1 MIRRLALLLS
11 LLASCV
17 SLQPL
22 AAQAQAHA
30 QGYAQWFAVLRD
42 TTRATQDTVRKL
54 LIHDGADSS
63 MTVRFGVLKFST
75 PDSMTAQMAL
85 RIQRNPWAP
94 WTIDAGKETMTPV
107 DTMPTNVLGILESTG
122 ETIPWGVVD
131 IHAPDVWA
139 MGDSGT
145 GTKIGIMDT
154 GVDVAHPDLHV
165 VGGFDF
171 TTNSAL
177 PSAYTNTQAS
187 CEGHGTHVAGIAA
200 AKQNGIGVVGVAPGA
215 DLYSLKVFIDYGSGC
230 FAYGSAEIAALQW
243 AVANH
248 LDVVNISI
256 GNTYSLAYANAVA
269 AATAAGV
276 VVVAAT
282 GNTGGLG
289 VVYPAAY
296 PGAVGVG
303 ALTSSNTRA
312 SYSTYGPEEWISAPG
327 SGITSTLPGGGYGN
341 KDGTSMATPHVAGA
355 VALIREQARHLS
367 VDFIRTI
374 LCIGARPVV
383 NGGCGDLD
391 IHAIFDWMIANGVI
405 PVAAVI
411 PEPCVAGTTCT
422 GCFDATGHLVD
433 AVPSVP
439 WLTVT
444 SIVGQRLCWSAS
456 PPIGS
461 SGSPTLRLRS
471 L

>member
-1 MIRRLALLLS
+1 MACALLFAAPLS
-11 LLASCV
+11 
-17 SLQPL
+17 
-22 AAQAQAHA
+22 A
-30 QGYAQWFAVLRD
+30 QGRPSWFAVLRD
-42 TTRATQDTVRKL
+42 TTKATRDTVRAR
-54 LIHDGADSS
+54 LIRDGADSS
-63 MTVRFGVLKFST
+63 VRFVFGVAKFTTADST
-75 PDSMTAQMAL
+75 TARMAML
-85 RIQRNPWAP
+85 TQTNAWAP
-94 WTIDAGKETMTPV
+94 WTTAAGPEFITPL
-107 DTMPTNVLGILESTG
+107 DTLPTNVVGILESNG

-131 IHAPDVWA
+131 VHAPEVWA

-145 GTKIGIMDT
+145 GVKIGIMDT
-154 GVDVAHPDLHV
+154 GVDIAHPDLHV

-200 AKQNGIGVVGVAPGA
+200 AKQNGLGVVGVAPGA

-256 GNTYSLAYANAVA
+256 GNTYSLAYANAVT

-276 VVVAAT
+276 VIVAAT

-289 VVYPAAY
+289 VVFPAAY

-303 ALTSSNTRA
+303 ALTSNHTRA
-312 SYSTYGPEEWISAPG
+312 SYSTYGPEEWVSAPG

-341 KDGTSMATPHVAGA
+341 KDGTSMASPHVAGV
-355 VALIREQARHLS
+355 VALIRHQARHLT
-367 VDFIRTI
+367 VDSIRAI
-374 LCIGARPVV
+374 LCIGSRPVV

-391 IHAIFDWMIANGVI
+391 VHAIFSWMIANGVI
-405 PVAAVI
+405 PTASVTPQLCA
-411 PEPCVAGTTCT
+411 AGTTCT
-422 GCFDATGHLVD
+422 GCFDAIGHLVD
-433 AVPSVP
+433 AVPSVS

-456 PPIGS
+456 PPLGS
-461 SGSPTLRLRS
+461 SGSLTLTLRS